1 MGRLLSIILIFTLSA
16 LFLLVVF
23 LAPEFL
29 AAAAGSTGRDLTFT
43 GRTHLWEDILR
54 EVADHWVIG
63 SGFQGFW
70 VLDNPELL
78 ALYDI
83 YIWLPNQAHNGYL
96 DILNE
101 VGIIGLVLFFLVIFN
116 YFRGLRKLQMPHYWK
131 WFVVAALILNLQES
145 TFIRPQVVTG
155 VFFLFSYV
163 ALYSDIYKKERNDYD
178 NDESNLVEQ
187 EQNINYN

>member
-1 MGRLLSIILIFTLSA
+1 LIFSLSA

-29 AAAAGSTGRDLTFT
+29 ASAIGSTGRDLTFT

-63 SGFQGFW
+63 AGFQGFW

-83 YIWLPNQAHNGYL
+83 YVWLPNQGHNGYL

-116 YFRGLRKLQMPHYWK
+116 YFRGLMKLQMPHYWK

-178 NDESNLVEQ
+178 TEESYPLEP